1 VATPKTHSRQAA
13 GYKYSLVYIV
23 DGKRVIGY
31 DNAENRGDHRH
42 YGNVEKSYRFNS
54 LAQLTQDFYRDVEKY
69 KRGDKL

>member
-1 VATPKTHSRQAA
+1 MAISTRL
-13 GYKYSLVYIV
+13 Y
-23 DGKRVIGY
+23 RY

-54 LAQLTQDFYRDVEKY
+54 LAQLTQVYRDVEKY